1 MLFVR
6 LLRWLRG
13 YVCFSARSGSVERL
27 MSLCAHHH
35 IVLWGCRR
43 MENGFTGFTTARG
56 YRRLHPY
63 ARKAGVTARV
73 GRRYGLPFLLYRY
86 RRRTGIAAGVLICI
100 LFLIISQQFV
110 WVVRIEG
117 NERIDS
123 QVLYQALEE
132 MGVRRGTRKGAIDER
147 EIARALPVAVDGLA
161 WAALN
166 IQGTTATLLVH
177 ERTDPPPKID
187 TNVPANV
194 VAAADGQIVRMEVT
208 DGRAA
213 AKIGDAVHTGDIIV
227 SGIIE
232 DRWGMTHLLR
242 ANARVFARVPQT
254 LEARVPLVLEEPV
267 PTGRIVKRRY
277 LELAGV
283 RLPLFIYSGLEGDY
297 KLERV
302 TSQPKAGP
310 IDLPFCVTRETY
322 IFYELQKEQLGQ
334 QAALRLAQRQLEA
347 LERETWDQDAVKK
360 RDVSASVENGELVL
374 RGDYIVEMD
383 IARQVEIPVTQYSQE
398 KDEKKPA
405 RAGGY

>member
-1 MLFVR
+1 
-6 LLRWLRG
+6 
-13 YVCFSARSGSVERL
+13 
-27 MSLCAHHH
+27 
-35 IVLWGCRR
+35 
-43 MENGFTGFTTARG
+43 
-56 YRRLHPY
+56 
-63 ARKAGVTARV
+63 
-73 GRRYGLPFLLYRY
+73 
-86 RRRTGIAAGVLICI
+86 
-100 LFLIISQQFV
+100 
-110 WVVRIEG
+110 
-117 NERIDS
+117 
-123 QVLYQALEE
+123 
-132 MGVRRGTRKGAIDER
+132 
-147 EIARALPVAVDGLA
+147 
-161 WAALN
+161 
-166 IQGTTATLLVH
+166 
-177 ERTDPPPKID
+177 
-187 TNVPANV
+187 
-194 VAAADGQIVRMEVT
+194 MEVT

-405 RAGGY
+405 RAGGYCPPALCRLRTNQDGFNSLKTGEISQNIHK

>member
-1 MLFVR
+1 
-6 LLRWLRG
+6 
-13 YVCFSARSGSVERL
+13 
-27 MSLCAHHH
+27 
-35 IVLWGCRR
+35 
-43 MENGFTGFTTARG
+43 
-56 YRRLHPY
+56 
-63 ARKAGVTARV
+63 
-73 GRRYGLPFLLYRY
+73 
-86 RRRTGIAAGVLICI
+86 
-100 LFLIISQQFV
+100 
-110 WVVRIEG
+110 
-117 NERIDS
+117 
-123 QVLYQALEE
+123 
-132 MGVRRGTRKGAIDER
+132 
-147 EIARALPVAVDGLA
+147 
-161 WAALN
+161 
-166 IQGTTATLLVH
+166 
-177 ERTDPPPKID
+177 
-187 TNVPANV
+187 
-194 VAAADGQIVRMEVT
+194 MEVT
-208 DGRAA
+208 DGRAG
-213 AKIGDAVHTGDIIV
+213 AKIGHAVHTGDIIV

>member
-1 MLFVR
+1 
-6 LLRWLRG
+6 
-13 YVCFSARSGSVERL
+13 
-27 MSLCAHHH
+27 
-35 IVLWGCRR
+35 
-43 MENGFTGFTTARG
+43 
-56 YRRLHPY
+56 
-63 ARKAGVTARV
+63 
-73 GRRYGLPFLLYRY
+73 
-86 RRRTGIAAGVLICI
+86 
-100 LFLIISQQFV
+100 
-110 WVVRIEG
+110 
-117 NERIDS
+117 
-123 QVLYQALEE
+123 
-132 MGVRRGTRKGAIDER
+132 
-147 EIARALPVAVDGLA
+147 
-161 WAALN
+161 
-166 IQGTTATLLVH
+166 
-177 ERTDPPPKID
+177 
-187 TNVPANV
+187 
-194 VAAADGQIVRMEVT
+194 
-208 DGRAA
+208 
-213 AKIGDAVHTGDIIV
+213 
-227 SGIIE
+227 
-232 DRWGMTHLLR
+232 MTHLLR
-242 ANARVFARVPQT
+242 ATARVFARVPQT

>member
-1 MLFVR
+1 
-6 LLRWLRG
+6 
-13 YVCFSARSGSVERL
+13 
-27 MSLCAHHH
+27 
-35 IVLWGCRR
+35 
-43 MENGFTGFTTARG
+43 
-56 YRRLHPY
+56 
-63 ARKAGVTARV
+63 
-73 GRRYGLPFLLYRY
+73 
-86 RRRTGIAAGVLICI
+86 
-100 LFLIISQQFV
+100 
-110 WVVRIEG
+110 
-117 NERIDS
+117 
-123 QVLYQALEE
+123 
-132 MGVRRGTRKGAIDER
+132 
-147 EIARALPVAVDGLA
+147 
-161 WAALN
+161 
-166 IQGTTATLLVH
+166 
-177 ERTDPPPKID
+177 
-187 TNVPANV
+187 
-194 VAAADGQIVRMEVT
+194 MEVT

>member
-1 MLFVR
+1 MN
-6 LLRWLRG
+6 
-13 YVCFSARSGSVERL
+13 A
-27 MSLCAHHH
+27 
-35 IVLWGCRR
+35 
-43 MENGFTGFTTARG
+43 
-56 YRRLHPY
+56 
-63 ARKAGVTARV
+63 
-73 GRRYGLPFLLYRY
+73 
-86 RRRTGIAAGVLICI
+86 
-100 LFLIISQQFV
+100 
-110 WVVRIEG
+110 
-117 NERIDS
+117 
-123 QVLYQALEE
+123 
-132 MGVRRGTRKGAIDER
+132 
-147 EIARALPVAVDGLA
+147 
-161 WAALN
+161 
-166 IQGTTATLLVH
+166 
-177 ERTDPPPKID
+177 PKID

-322 IFYELQKEQLGQ
+322 IFYALQKEQLGQ

-347 LERETWDQDAVKK
+347 LERETWDKDAVKK

>member
-1 MLFVR
+1 M
-6 LLRWLRG
+6 
-13 YVCFSARSGSVERL
+13 
-27 MSLCAHHH
+27 
-35 IVLWGCRR
+35 
-43 MENGFTGFTTARG
+43 
-56 YRRLHPY
+56 
-63 ARKAGVTARV
+63 
-73 GRRYGLPFLLYRY
+73 
-86 RRRTGIAAGVLICI
+86 
-100 LFLIISQQFV
+100 
-110 WVVRIEG
+110 
-117 NERIDS
+117 
-123 QVLYQALEE
+123 
-132 MGVRRGTRKGAIDER
+132 
-147 EIARALPVAVDGLA
+147 
-161 WAALN
+161 
-166 IQGTTATLLVH
+166 
-177 ERTDPPPKID
+177 
-187 TNVPANV
+187 
-194 VAAADGQIVRMEVT
+194 
-208 DGRAA
+208 
-213 AKIGDAVHTGDIIV
+213 HTGDIIV